1 MSKETYWKIALIIAV
16 IILSVWM
23 FSPPAEKIK
32 LGLDLQGG
40 MHLILAVQTDDAI
53 KVQTDQDINQLKEEL
68 KEKKI
73 DFEKIFIPSKSI
85 VEGGIKKDIFEVNRL
100 IIEGIGA
107 SDSDIVEGML
117 KNRFIN
123 WEYTVTSKGFD
134 LILKKLAKESMEELS
149 VLQAIETV
157 RRRVDKFGVAEPVI
171 QQQQLLGDDKSN
183 KIMVQ
188 LPGFD
193 DKTRVKNLIQSSAML
208 EFKHVVAGPFKDEAQ
223 AEEERNN
230 NSDYTEDELVILPE
244 NPRRSG
250 NVSYYVL
257 KSTSVVTGKDL
268 GKATHSRDDYNK
280 PAVGLNF
287 NAEGAKKIQAY
298 TSANIKERL
307 AIILDKK
314 VETAPTIETA
324 FSYSARITGN
334 YTYDQ
339 AKDMILVLNSGALPA
354 SLKLEQTEVIGPSL
368 GVESIQKG
376 FKAILIGLII
386 VILFMLFYYKLA
398 GVNAAFALILNIVV
412 LLGILA
418 SFNAVL
424 TLPGIAGILLTIG
437 MAVDANVLVFERIKE
452 EMRAGKS
459 PMSAID
465 EGFKKAFVTIFD
477 ANITTV
483 IAAVFLFQFGT
494 GPIKGFSVTLIIG
507 VITSM
512 FTAIFVSRVLFEVF
526 YANKKKITKISI

>member
-1 MSKETYWKIALIIAV
+1 MSKENYWKIVLIIGV
-16 IILSVWM
+16 IFLSVWM
-23 FSPPAEKIK
+23 FSPPTEKIK

-53 KVQTDQDINQLKEEL
+53 KVQTDQDINRLKEEL
-68 KEKKI
+68 NEKKI
-73 DFEKIFIPSKSI
+73 DFEKIYIPSKTI
-85 VEGGIKKDIFEVNRL
+85 DDNGVKKDTYEVDKL
-100 IIEGIGA
+100 IIEGIA
-107 SDSDIVEGML
+107 PADSGVIEGML
-117 KNRFIN
+117 KNRYVN
-123 WEYTVTSKGFD
+123 WKYTTTSNGFN
-134 LILKKLAKESMEELS
+134 LSLKKKAKESMEELS

-171 QQQQLLGDDKSN
+171 QQQKLLGDDKNN

-208 EFKHVVAGPFKDEAQ
+208 EFKHVVAGPFTTEAE

-230 NSDYTEDELVILPE
+230 NSDYTSDELVVLPT
-244 NPRRSG
+244 NARRTG
-250 NVSYYVL
+250 DVSYYVL
-257 KSTSVVTGKDL
+257 KSISVVTGKDL
-268 GKATHSRDDYNK
+268 GKANHARDEYNK

-287 NAEGAKKIQAY
+287 NADGAKKIQAY
-298 TSANIKERL
+298 TSAHINDRL
-307 AIILDKK
+307 AIVLDKK
-314 VETAPTIETA
+314 VETAPRIETS
-324 FSYSARITGN
+324 FSYSARITGG
-334 YTYDQ
+334 YTYEQ
-339 AKDMILVLNSGALPA
+339 ANDMILVLNSGALPA

-368 GVESIQKG
+368 GVKSIEMG
-376 FKAILIGLII
+376 FFAIMVGLIG
-386 VILFMLFYYKLA
+386 VVLFMLLYYKLA
-398 GVNAAFALILNIVV
+398 GVNAAFALILNIVI

-418 SFNAVL
+418 SFRAVL

-452 EMRAGKS
+452 DLRSGKS
-459 PMSAID
+459 PHAAIE
-465 EGFKKAFVTIFD
+465 EGFQKAFITIFD

-512 FTAIFVSRVLFEVF
+512 FTAIFVSRVLFDIF
-526 YANKKKITKISI
+526 YKNKKKLTKISI

>member
-1 MSKETYWKIALIIAV
+1 MSKENFWKIALILGV
-16 IILSVWM
+16 IVLSVWM
-23 FSPPAEKIK
+23 FFPLKEKIK

-73 DFEKIFIPSKSI
+73 EFEKIFMPSKSI
-85 VEGGIKKDIFEVNRL
+85 VEAGITKNIFEVDRL
-100 IIEGIGA
+100 IIEGI
-107 SDSDIVEGML
+107 DSNDSGIVEGML

-123 WEYTVTSKGFD
+123 WDYTATSKGFD
-134 LILKKLAKESMEELS
+134 LKLKKLAKESMEELS

-157 RRRVDKFGVAEPVI
+157 RRRVDQFGVAEPVI
-171 QQQQLLGDDKSN
+171 QQQHLLGDDKNN

-223 AEEERNN
+223 AIEERNN
-230 NSDYTEDELVILPE
+230 NSDYTADELVILPE

-250 NVSYYVL
+250 NIGYYVL
-257 KSTSVVTGKDL
+257 KSFSVVTGKDL

-287 NAEGAKKIQAY
+287 NAEGAKKISAY
-298 TSANIKERL
+298 TRANINERL
-307 AIILDKK
+307 AMVLDKK
-314 VETAPTIETA
+314 VETDPTIESE

-339 AKDMILVLNSGALPA
+339 VKDMILVLNSGALPA

-368 GVESIQKG
+368 GAESIKMG
-376 FKAILIGLII
+376 FFAILVGLFA

-398 GVNAAFALILNIVV
+398 GINADIALVLNIIV

-418 SFNAVL
+418 SFKAVL

-452 EMRAGKS
+452 DLRAGKS
-459 PMSAID
+459 VMASID
-465 EGFKKAFVTIFD
+465 EGFKKAFITIFD

-512 FTAIFVSRVLFEVF
+512 FTAIFVSRVLFDII
-526 YANKKKITKISI
+526 YKNKKKNTKISI

>member
-1 MSKETYWKIALIIAV
+1 MSKENYWKIALIIGV
-16 IILSVWM
+16 IVLSVLM

-53 KVQTDQDINQLKEEL
+53 KVQTDQDINRLKEEL

-73 DFEKIFIPSKSI
+73 DYEKIYIPSKE
-85 VEGGIKKDIFEVNRL
+85 VEEFGEKKNLLLVDKM
-100 IIEGIGA
+100 IIEGISSNDAG
-107 SDSDIVEGML
+107 IIEGML
-117 KNRFIN
+117 KNRYVN
-123 WEYTVTSKGFD
+123 WEFTASSNGFK
-134 LILKKLAKESMEELS
+134 LSLKKKAKESMEELS

-157 RRRVDKFGVAEPVI
+157 RRRVDQFGVAEPVI
-171 QQQQLLGDDKSN
+171 QQQKLLGDDKNN

-208 EFKHVVAGPFKDEAQ
+208 EFKHVVAGPFKDEKQ

-230 NSDYTEDELVILPE
+230 NSDYTADELVILPT
-244 NPRRSG
+244 NPRRTG
-250 NVSYYVL
+250 DIEYYVL
-257 KSTSVVTGKDL
+257 KATSVVTGKDL

-307 AIILDKK
+307 AIVLDKK

-368 GVESIQKG
+368 GAKSIKMG
-376 FKAILIGLII
+376 LIAVIIGLVAVII
-386 VILFMLFYYKLA
+386 FMLLYYKLA
-398 GVNAAFALILNIVV
+398 GLNASLALVMNIVI
-412 LLGILA
+412 LLGVLA
-418 SFNAVL
+418 SFKAVL

-437 MAVDANVLVFERIKE
+437 MSVDANVLVFERIKE

-459 PMSAID
+459 PHSAIE

-512 FTAIFVSRVLFEVF
+512 FTAVFVSRVLFEIF
-526 YANKKKITKISI
+526 YKNKKKLSKISI